1 MDLFTSLLDEALLN
15 LIEGVSSFIGLFSQ
29 QENDKV
35 EEGLQ
40 NTANDLL
47 DDEYVGQPQDNCHVA
62 IFKSILWIL

>member
-29 QENDKV
+29 QEKG
-35 EEGLQ
+35 EGLQ

-47 DDEYVGQPQDNCHVA
+47 DDEYVGQLQGNCHVA

>member
-15 LIEGVSSFIGLFSQ
+15 ISYFFNREV
-29 QENDKV
+29 QEEKG
-35 EEGLQ
+35 EGLQ

-47 DDEYVGQPQDNCHVA
+47 DDEYVGQPQGNCHVA